1 MVADSDIER
10 QVDSGTKE
18 IANSDNKEIVDS
30 DTWSKVSE
38 KDKNST
44 VAASHGDY

>member
-1 MVADSDIER
+1 MVADSDIEK

-30 DTWSKVSE
+30 DTRSKASE